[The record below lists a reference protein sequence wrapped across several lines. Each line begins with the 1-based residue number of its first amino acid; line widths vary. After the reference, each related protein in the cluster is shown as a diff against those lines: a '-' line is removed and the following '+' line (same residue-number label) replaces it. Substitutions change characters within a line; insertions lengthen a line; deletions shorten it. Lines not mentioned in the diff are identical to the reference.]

1 MKGTKFWLALVVT
14 LVSFGM
20 WNSATQ
26 AEDTNEARATLR
38 AIEAVCVQVKHFD
51 PELRV
56 QLGKGGLTEDALQIA
71 VERKLEAAGIK
82 VLSEEKI
89 SKSDCPAFLYV
100 NFQILV
106 PETKFTYTV
115 EGEQISKDK
124 PVERYFYGVDIELR
138 QMVSLKRDLSAEA
151 FSITWQVES
160 VGMRRLALIK
170 DDIKRLVD
178 VFIEAYIS
186 ENPDSI
192 KK

>member
-26 AEDTNEARATLR
+26 AEDTTNTRATLR
-38 AIEAVCVQVKHFD
+38 GIEGVCVQVKHFD

-56 QLGKGGLTEDALQIA
+56 QLGKGGLTEEALQIA

-138 QMVSLKRDLSAEA
+138 QMVSLKRDPVVQGLAT
-151 FSITWQVES
+151 TWS
-160 VGMRRLALIK
+160 VGSMGYRRLTRIQG
-170 DDIKRLVD
+170 DVMDQVD
-178 VFIEAYIS
+178 TFVTAYS
-186 ENPDSI
+186 AMNP
-192 KK
+192 K